1 MNILEKKTQNIRDKK
16 QNQNLSTVYK
26 EMWAKQDKLC
36 SLRVNNWKQ
45 IDLLGWKEHTKKF
58 HRFCKMQDN

>member
-45 IDLLGWKEHTKKF
+45 IDLLG
-58 HRFCKMQDN
+58 

>member
-1 MNILEKKTQNIRDKK
+1 MYILEKKTQNIRNKK
-16 QNQNLSTVYK
+16 QNQNLSTVYR
-26 EMWAKQDKLC
+26 EVWAKQDKLY
-36 SLRVNNWKQ
+36 SLRANNWKQ